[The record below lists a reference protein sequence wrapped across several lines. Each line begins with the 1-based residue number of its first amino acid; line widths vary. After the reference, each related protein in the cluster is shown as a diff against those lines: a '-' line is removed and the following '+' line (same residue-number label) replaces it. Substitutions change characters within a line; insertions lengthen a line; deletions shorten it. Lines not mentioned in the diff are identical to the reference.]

1 MELVY
6 PPSPAPLMPRPNV
19 DRPAPEILPGE
30 EMLPVV
36 EPTGMVIGRTPRRLV
51 HGGSMLLHPVVHLHI
66 IDRFGRLY
74 LQKRAMTKD
83 LLPGFWDTA
92 VGGHVGYGE
101 YIREALFRETSEELG
116 LTRFNPIPLKTYVWA
131 GEKERELVSVFAAVG
146 HFELKPDPAEVS
158 EGRWWDMKEI
168 RNHLGKSVFTPNFEG
183 EFVQLRKML
192 ESLL

>member
-1 MELVY
+1 MKEYLDV
-6 PPSPAPLMPRPNV
+6 V
-19 DRPAPEILPGE
+19 DETGT
-30 EMLPVV
+30 
-36 EPTGMVIGRTPRRLV
+36 PTGEIVERAAAHREGIPHRTTHLWLVRMRAGRVQVL
-51 HGGSMLLHPVVHLHI
+51 
-66 IDRFGRLY
+66 

>member
-6 PPSPAPLMPRPNV
+6 PASPAPLLPRPHA
-19 DRPAPEILPGE
+19 DSPSPEILPGE
-30 EMLPVV
+30 EVLPVV
-36 EPTGMVIGRTPRRLV
+36 EPTGMVVGRTTRRYV

-66 IDRFGRLY
+66 IDRYGRLY
-74 LQKRAMTKD
+74 LQKRAADKD
-83 LLPGFWDTA
+83 LLPGYWDIA

-101 YIREALFRETSEELG
+101 YIREALLREASEELG
-116 LTRFNPIPLKTYVWA
+116 LTRFNPIPLKTYLWSGA
-131 GEKERELVSVFAAVG
+131 QERELVSVFAAVG
-146 HFELKPDPAEVS
+146 HFDLHPDPAEVA
-158 EGRWWDMKEI
+158 EGRWWEMKEI